1 MKNNKKTWKSDSFR
15 QRKEGQLHK
24 YFIRI
29 VSISSIWKKMTM
41 VFIFAVIVLLLF
53 EVTKGWIFSDL
64 TIWKSHIITIV
75 TLSIIA
81 TVTIYFFNKGFTHI
95 LRDLRKENVERKLSE
110 KALQES
116 EEKLRSIM
124 ENSPDAIFMVNPHGK
139 YIYTNKAVTLML
151 GYSSEDMKNKTL
163 ADISPP
169 NKIEE
174 YYGMF
179 KTILTKGSLF
189 TEIELLKSDGNYIS
203 TDLNA
208 VLLPDGTVFASCRDI
223 TERKVTTQ
231 NLKESKKKLLRLNAD
246 KDRFISIL
254 GHDLRNPFG
263 NILGLSEILV
273 EDLRKADIS
282 EIEVIANQINATAQ
296 NTSVLLDEILV
307 WASTQQG
314 SISSNPQLLN
324 LRDICLNVL
333 EVLKQTASTKNI
345 TINYSA
351 PDEIK
356 VYADID
362 MLKTILRNIISNAIK
377 FTKKDGVISINAD
390 KNSVDV
396 RISVSDTGVGI
407 SDDNLTKLFDIS
419 QIVTTKGTSKEN
431 GTGLGLLICKEF
443 VENHGGKIGVE
454 SALGKG
460 SDFYFTLPYNA
471 I

>member
-1 MKNNKKTWKSDSFR
+1 
-15 QRKEGQLHK
+15 
-24 YFIRI
+24 
-29 VSISSIWKKMTM
+29 
-41 VFIFAVIVLLLF
+41 
-53 EVTKGWIFSDL
+53 
-64 TIWKSHIITIV
+64 
-75 TLSIIA
+75 
-81 TVTIYFFNKGFTHI
+81 
-95 LRDLRKENVERKLSE
+95 
-110 KALQES
+110 
-116 EEKLRSIM
+116 
-124 ENSPDAIFMVNPHGK
+124 
-139 YIYTNKAVTLML
+139 
-151 GYSSEDMKNKTL
+151 
-163 ADISPP
+163 
-169 NKIEE
+169 
-174 YYGMF
+174 
-179 KTILTKGSLF
+179 
-189 TEIELLKSDGNYIS
+189 
-203 TDLNA
+203 
-208 VLLPDGTVFASCRDI
+208 
-223 TERKVTTQ
+223 
-231 NLKESKKKLLRLNAD
+231 
-246 KDRFISIL
+246 
-254 GHDLRNPFG
+254 
-263 NILGLSEILV
+263 
-273 EDLRKADIS
+273 
-282 EIEVIANQINATAQ
+282 
-296 NTSVLLDEILV
+296 
-307 WASTQQG
+307 
-314 SISSNPQLLN
+314 
-324 LRDICLNVL
+324 RDICLNVL